1 MNETNNLSAQNN
13 SIAKKVPVK
22 ILFYM
27 FGAFLLPYIAYM
39 PLNVFIGGLTLK
51 ECIETGNNII
61 STFFMG
67 TSVLFP
73 ILIYLWLNK
82 SISAYVPGDE
92 NSVAKLNKVVKIS
105 ELLCFAI
112 PVTYTVLDPFI
123 VAKYNIAKGFSPAS
137 FYGESY
143 LYYSFCMIFGGL
155 CIFSVLFYILT
166 VSGLEK
172 AMGWLPYER
181 KYMSFSFL
189 QRCLLISLFV
199 LIGMVLMLEAI
210 FDIPMNREMPIQT
223 LFIKKVAPFAL
234 IVGFTGLIDMYIQL
248 KDVNTCIKHIGKFS
262 EDLMNKNYHT
272 EDIPILI
279 RCELGELANHLNS
292 LRDSTKDLLKDFKD
306 SVDST
311 AKIAENLGHEI
322 TVVQKEVESINGGI
336 ESVNNSM
343 KNQIS
348 GVEETSSSVNQII
361 SRTNILNS
369 NIEGQVTA
377 VTQSSS
383 AIEEMVANIN
393 SVTQILNQNTQS
405 VNALTTASDDGRKSV
420 ETAVFTSQK
429 IIEQSAALMEATAV
443 IQNIASQTNLLA
455 MNAAIESAH
464 AGEAGK
470 GFSVVADEIRKLAE
484 QSSAQGKNIN
494 DNLKE
499 LSTSIQ
505 LVSTN
510 TKEVQDKFNVIYDLA
525 QTVMKQENVIMN
537 AMQEQSEGNQQVLEA
552 IKNINASST
561 DVKAGSTEM
570 VSGSKLIE
578 KEMRNL
584 SEITKNIN
592 YEMSGM
598 STSIQGISNAI
609 DNVSKSTQ
617 TNQQSMSVLSAKI
630 GNFKL

>member
-1 MNETNNLSAQNN
+1 MNNTNQINTV
-13 SIAKKVPVK
+13 KKIPLK
-22 ILFYM
+22 ILFFM
-27 FGAFLLPYIAYM
+27 FGAFLLPFIMYT
-39 PLNVFIGGLTLK
+39 PFNVFIGGLTFE
-51 ECIETGNNII
+51 ECIKTGNNIYSVI
-61 STFFMG
+61 FMG
-67 TSVLFP
+67 LSVVAP
-73 ILIYLWLNK
+73 IVIYWWLNNNVKIYNPNDEK
-82 SISAYVPGDE
+82 SIV
-92 NSVAKLNKVVKIS
+92 KMNKTVKIA
-105 ELLCFAI
+105 ELLCFSI
-112 PVTYTVLDPFI
+112 PVTFCVLDP
-123 VAKYNIAKGFSPAS
+123 VVVTTYNMNKGFSPAS
-137 FYGESY
+137 FNGASY
-143 LYYSFCMIFGGL
+143 LYCSFCLIFGGL
-155 CIFSVLFYILT
+155 CLFSVFFYILT

-172 AMGWLPYER
+172 AVGWLPYKRE
-181 KYMSFSFL
+181 YMSFSFM

-210 FDIPMNREMPIQT
+210 FDIPLNREIPISK
-223 LFIKKVAPFAL
+223 LFISKVAPFAL
-234 IVGFTGLIDMYIQL
+234 AVGFMGLFDMYVQL
-248 KDVNTCIKHIGKFS
+248 KDVNECIKYIGKFS
-262 EDLMNKNYHT
+262 EDLTNKNYQT
-272 EDIPILI
+272 KDIPILI

-292 LRDSTKDLLKDFKD
+292 LRDSTKELLKDFRS

-311 AKIAENLGHEI
+311 NESARNLGHEI
-322 TVVQKEVESINGGI
+322 TVVKNEVVSINTGI
-336 ESVNNSM
+336 DSVKNEM

-369 NIEGQVTA
+369 SIEGQVSA

-429 IIEQSAALMEATAV
+429 IIEQSATLMEATSV

-484 QSSAQGKNIN
+484 QSSTQSKSIN

-510 TKEVQDKFNVIYDLA
+510 TREVQEKFNVIYDLA
-525 QTVMKQENVIMN
+525 QTVMKQESVIMK
-537 AMQEQSEGNQQVLEA
+537 AMQEQSEGNKQVLDA
-552 IKNINASST
+552 IRHINNSSTEVKSGSSEMVAGSELIVKEMERLSKITNNINS
-561 DVKAGSTEM
+561 EM
-570 VSGSKLIE
+570 
-578 KEMRNL
+578 
-584 SEITKNIN
+584 T
-592 YEMSGM
+592 GM
-598 STSIQGISNAI
+598 VASIQGISDAM
-609 DNVSKSTQ
+609 DNVTKSTN
-617 TNQQSMSVLSAKI
+617 TNQQNMLDLAEKI